1 MNKVDIFLK
10 NDKILKRSL
19 VLLFLL
25 STAVYF
31 SLSNHIK
38 MIYVYGDELGYY
50 GIARSLANLNGIYI
64 YNTTYLDQKI
74 LYDIFIVPAFWF
86 SSKLMQISAISFINA
101 VLVSSGIFPVFI
113 LGKNVIKNN
122 FYILLCILL
131 YCFFSDLTFSQTFMS
146 ENLYLPLAM
155 WGIVLYEKLI
165 NSWLVN
171 KNKKLTLK
179 EYGYS
184 IFLGIFTYLLYMT
197 KEIAIVFIITLLT
210 LVIKKMVNKE
220 SLKKEFI
227 QLVLIIIT
235 FAIMYIFMK
244 NTIFRGMENRYAVQL
259 HQTNKLFFSKGGVKY
274 WLYASFVYFS
284 SITVSFFILPIIFPI
299 LNYKL
304 LSQRQKNLFWFLSFL
319 LIFGI
324 VIVTYIISLVENFGE
339 KNPRTYLRYFSY
351 LYFPFIILFYSI
363 IEKKN
368 IKIDIKKIILN
379 LITVFVLSIIVVK
392 FFRNPRNDSGLE
404 YTILNWFYIFTQGK
418 INLIKWSYSILLII
432 FIILWSKGK
441 FKIIGISFFIIFFI
455 LEVTSSK
462 EATNINKRLFISE
475 KRVLEAIVIDDYIK
489 EHSDKNFLIV
499 NESMNDYQRLLDT
512 YVYAQN
518 VYATFD
524 KDYIDIQD
532 ENGIDLNNRKIKSII
547 NNKEYSTLKTVD
559 YIITPNKLE
568 RKFKEEGMEYVPNG
582 NFEDFS
588 LLKLHNNKLLP
599 KLESSLLGV
608 QFYTNGA
615 VWEKGNIRIP
625 NGGILFGP
633 YITLSAGKYKVE
645 FTCEFPANS
654 IGEFN
659 IQSEKGKYNITRIS
673 SRENKLVIEFELKE
687 ETKDVE
693 FTVNNKNSEEFIIKN
708 IQLYKIY

>member
-1 MNKVDIFLK
+1 MNKIDIFFK
-10 NDKILKRSL
+10 KDKILKKIL
-19 VLLFLL
+19 ILLFLL
-25 STAVYF
+25 TTAVYF

-74 LYDIFIVPAFWF
+74 LYDVFIIPAFWF

-210 LVIKKMVNKE
+210 LVIKKMINKE

-235 FAIMYIFMK
+235 FTIMYIFMK
-244 NTIFRGMENRYAVQL
+244 NTIFRGMENRYAVQV
-259 HQTNKLFFSKGGVKY
+259 HQTNKLFFSKGGIKY

-284 SITVSFFILPIIFPI
+284 SITVSFFILPIMFPI
-299 LNYKL
+299 LNYKF

-324 VIVTYIISLVENFGE
+324 AIVTYTISLAENFGE
-339 KNPRTYLRYFSY
+339 KNPRMYLRYFSY
-351 LYFPFIILFYSI
+351 LYFPFILLFYSI

-392 FFRNPRNDSGLE
+392 FFRNPRNDSGPE
-404 YTILNWFYIFTQGK
+404 YTILNWVYIFTQGK
-418 INLIKWSYSILLII
+418 ISLIKWLYSVLLII
-432 FIILWSKGK
+432 FISLWSKGK
-441 FKIIGISFFIIFFI
+441 FKIIGISFFIIFFM
-455 LEVTSSK
+455 LEVISSK
-462 EATNINKRLFISE
+462 EATNINR
-475 KRVLEAIVIDDYIK
+475 D
-489 EHSDKNFLIV
+489 
-499 NESMNDYQRLLDT
+499 
-512 YVYAQN
+512 
-518 VYATFD
+518 
-524 KDYIDIQD
+524 
-532 ENGIDLNNRKIKSII
+532 RKS
-547 NNKEYSTLKTVD
+547 V
-559 YIITPNKLE
+559 
-568 RKFKEEGMEYVPNG
+568 V
-582 NFEDFS
+582 
-588 LLKLHNNKLLP
+588 
-599 KLESSLLGV
+599 
-608 QFYTNGA
+608 
-615 VWEKGNIRIP
+615 
-625 NGGILFGP
+625 
-633 YITLSAGKYKVE
+633 
-645 FTCEFPANS
+645 
-654 IGEFN
+654 
-659 IQSEKGKYNITRIS
+659 
-673 SRENKLVIEFELKE
+673 
-687 ETKDVE
+687 
-693 FTVNNKNSEEFIIKN
+693 
-708 IQLYKIY
+708 

>member
-1 MNKVDIFLK
+1 
-10 NDKILKRSL
+10 
-19 VLLFLL
+19 
-25 STAVYF
+25 
-31 SLSNHIK
+31 
-38 MIYVYGDELGYY
+38 
-50 GIARSLANLNGIYI
+50 
-64 YNTTYLDQKI
+64 
-74 LYDIFIVPAFWF
+74 
-86 SSKLMQISAISFINA
+86 
-101 VLVSSGIFPVFI
+101 
-113 LGKNVIKNN
+113 
-122 FYILLCILL
+122 
-131 YCFFSDLTFSQTFMS
+131 MS

-197 KEIAIVFIITLLT
+197 KEIGIVFIITLLT
-210 LVIKKMVNKE
+210 LVIKKMINKE

-235 FAIMYIFMK
+235 FTIMYIFMK
-244 NTIFRGMENRYAVQL
+244 NTIFRGMENRYAVQV
-259 HQTNKLFFSKGGVKY
+259 HQTNKLFFSKGGIKY

-284 SITVSFFILPIIFPI
+284 SITVSFFILPIMFPI
-299 LNYKL
+299 LNYKF

-324 VIVTYIISLVENFGE
+324 AIVTYTISLAENFGE
-339 KNPRTYLRYFSY
+339 KNPRMYLRYFSY
-351 LYFPFIILFYSI
+351 LYFPFILLFYSI

-392 FFRNPRNDSGLE
+392 FFRNPRNDSGPE
-404 YTILNWFYIFTQGK
+404 YTILNWVYIFTQGK
-418 INLIKWSYSILLII
+418 ISLIKWLYSVLLII
-432 FIILWSKGK
+432 FISLWSKGK
-441 FKIIGISFFIIFFI
+441 FKIIGISFFIIFFM
-455 LEVTSSK
+455 LEVISSK
-462 EATNINKRLFISE
+462 EATNINRRIFISE
-475 KRVLEAIVIDDYIK
+475 KRVLEAIVIDNYIK
-489 EHSDKNFLIV
+489 EHPDKNFLIV

-547 NNKEYSTLKTVD
+547 NNKEYTTLKTVD

-568 RKFKEEGMEYVPNG
+568 RKFKEEGMEYVPNV

>member
-1 MNKVDIFLK
+1 
-10 NDKILKRSL
+10 
-19 VLLFLL
+19 
-25 STAVYF
+25 
-31 SLSNHIK
+31 
-38 MIYVYGDELGYY
+38 MI
-50 GIARSLANLNGIYI
+50 
-64 YNTTYLDQKI
+64 
-74 LYDIFIVPAFWF
+74 
-86 SSKLMQISAISFINA
+86 
-101 VLVSSGIFPVFI
+101 
-113 LGKNVIKNN
+113 
-122 FYILLCILL
+122 
-131 YCFFSDLTFSQTFMS
+131 
-146 ENLYLPLAM
+146 
-155 WGIVLYEKLI
+155 
-165 NSWLVN
+165 
-171 KNKKLTLK
+171 
-179 EYGYS
+179 
-184 IFLGIFTYLLYMT
+184 
-197 KEIAIVFIITLLT
+197 
-210 LVIKKMVNKE
+210 NKE

-235 FAIMYIFMK
+235 FTIMYIFMK
-244 NTIFRGMENRYAVQL
+244 NTIFRGMENRYAVQV
-259 HQTNKLFFSKGGVKY
+259 HQTNKLFFSKGGIKY

-284 SITVSFFILPIIFPI
+284 SITVSFFILPIMFPI
-299 LNYKL
+299 LNYKF

-324 VIVTYIISLVENFGE
+324 AIVTYTISLAENFGE
-339 KNPRTYLRYFSY
+339 KNPRMYLRYFSY
-351 LYFPFIILFYSI
+351 LYFPFILLFYSI

-392 FFRNPRNDSGLE
+392 FFRNPRNDSGPE
-404 YTILNWFYIFTQGK
+404 YTILNWVYIFTQGK
-418 INLIKWSYSILLII
+418 ISLIKWLYSVLLII
-432 FIILWSKGK
+432 FISLWSKGK
-441 FKIIGISFFIIFFI
+441 FKIIGISFFIIFFM
-455 LEVTSSK
+455 LEVISSK
-462 EATNINKRLFISE
+462 EATNINRRIFISE
-475 KRVLEAIVIDDYIK
+475 KRVLEAIVIDNYIK
-489 EHSDKNFLIV
+489 EHPDKNFLIV

-547 NNKEYSTLKTVD
+547 NNKEYTTLKTVD

-568 RKFKEEGMEYVPNG
+568 RKFKEEGMEYVPNV